1 MVAPRDSIVDGAS
14 IPRVLWSVVGG
25 PLEGQ
30 YRNASIVHDVECDR
44 KQEDCDAVHLM
55 FYEACRC
62 GGVSETKAKLLY
74 SGVYYFG
81 PQWTVAT
88 ERRLVDAQGKT
99 VVERSVRSQPPRVRM
114 KRAPAAGAQP
124 SDAELLA
131 RLQNYINKHNP
142 SIEQIKSLDPATLPA
157 TK

>member
-1 MVAPRDSIVDGAS
+1 
-14 IPRVLWSVVGG
+14 
-25 PLEGQ
+25 
-30 YRNASIVHDVECDR
+30 
-44 KQEDCDAVHLM
+44 M

-88 ERRLVDAQGKT
+88 ERKVVDAQGKT
-99 VVERSVRSQPPRVRM
+99 VVERTVRSQPPRVRM